1 MAVPTSRAITVFSN
15 LWHLRRN
22 QIDFA
27 KVKAVCD
34 SPQWVER
41 STDYYE
47 PARSTRF
54 CDACGSSSLLSF
66 CVNTVYDETQ
76 DDNIDVCPACVT
88 EIQLTG
94 RRCTLNMR
102 AVARLSVPPD
112 AKPLENAVFCKDARA
127 LEAEKEVEEGEEKA
141 VKKETICE
149 FCNRGPLVSC
159 FRGDGERAL
168 CLACHVLSK
177 DHTLFMNDSAREV
190 DNLLAQA
197 DLNPAVAEFLTEWD
211 GESDPQF
218 LLMRAAAME
227 HSTPA
232 APTA

>member
-15 LWHLRRN
+15 LWHLRRH

-34 SPQWVER
+34 LPQWVER

-54 CDACGSSSLLSF
+54 CDACGSACLLSF
-66 CVNTVYDETQ
+66 CVNTDFDETQ
-76 DDNIDVCPACVT
+76 EDNIDVCPACVT

-94 RRCTLNMR
+94 RRCPLNMR
-102 AVARLSVPPD
+102 AVASRTVPAD
-112 AKPLENAVFCKDARA
+112 AKPLENPVFCKDARLPA
-127 LEAEKEVEEGEEKA
+127 VPGEEGREEKE
-141 VKKETICE
+141 TRCE
-149 FCNRGPLVSC
+149 FCNCGPLVSG
-159 FRGDGERAL
+159 FRGDGERVL

-177 DHTLFMNDSAREV
+177 EHTLFASDCEREV
-190 DNLLAQA
+190 DNLLAQT
-197 DLNPAVAEFLTEWD
+197 DLNPAVAEFLTTWD
-211 GESDPQF
+211 GQSDPHF
-218 LLMRAAAME
+218 LLMRAAVME
-227 HSTPA
+227 QSTPA